1 VGTPCGE
8 PQKEAPS
15 GTNRGL
21 LRFLSGGIAMG
32 RGAHHMIKVLIQ
44 AYGKMIALYQF
55 SRSVKQ
61 DDLMTVMR
69 SKPEL
74 SQADCAQELG
84 WSYKKG

>member
-1 VGTPCGE
+1 
-8 PQKEAPS
+8 
-15 GTNRGL
+15 
-21 LRFLSGGIAMG
+21 
-32 RGAHHMIKVLIQ
+32 MIKVLIQ

-55 SRSVKQ
+55 SRSGKQ